1 MTLTS
6 ECEAD
11 IRRLYFAE
19 HWRIGTIA
27 AQLGQHHDAI
37 RRVLGLLPARAPR
50 SRRERLIEPYVAFI
64 TETLAQYPRLRASRI
79 FDMLKARGY
88 AGSLRTVRKH
98 VAEVRP
104 SRSQEAFVQL
114 EPLKGE
120 QSQVDWAYVGKVAV
134 PGGERALWIFV
145 MVLSHSRV
153 IFAEFVFD
161 IGAHG
166 LCRSL
171 VRAADFFGG
180 STRRWLF
187 DNAKAVVIERYGDAA
202 RFHAALVE
210 LSGQYRVQ
218 LRLCQVRKANQKGKV
233 ERAIRYLRER
243 FLAGRTIH
251 SIDQGNRE
259 MRIFLDEIANCR
271 PHPTLHGRS
280 VADCWSEERR
290 ALLPV
295 PETSPCTDLVI
306 PVSIDRYANG
316 RLDTNR
322 YSVPPAYAGR
332 TLTLAASDNIVRFID
347 GTKVIAQHSRCWGRH
362 QLCEKQEHRRQL
374 LRQKHQAMDGTGR
387 TRLIAASPAIETLL
401 ERWVLEGRNLGN
413 LVARTLKLL
422 DLYGQEVFADAIAEA
437 VQRKT
442 ADLGA
447 LALLCEQQRRGRLRP
462 MPLDITLGGN
472 INDRDV
478 IPHDLEKYDACR

>member
-1 MTLTS
+1 
-6 ECEAD
+6 
-11 IRRLYFAE
+11 
-19 HWRIGTIA
+19 
-27 AQLGQHHDAI
+27 
-37 RRVLGLLPARAPR
+37 
-50 SRRERLIEPYVAFI
+50 
-64 TETLAQYPRLRASRI
+64 
-79 FDMLKARGY
+79 
-88 AGSLRTVRKH
+88 
-98 VAEVRP
+98 
-104 SRSQEAFVQL
+104 
-114 EPLKGE
+114 
-120 QSQVDWAYVGKVAV
+120 
-134 PGGERALWIFV
+134 

-259 MRIFLDEIANCR
+259 MRVFLDEIANCR

-280 VADCWSEERR
+280 VADCWSEERG

-362 QLCEKQEHRRQL
+362 QLCEKQEHRREL

-447 LALLCEQQRRGRLRP
+447 LA
-462 MPLDITLGGN
+462 
-472 INDRDV
+472 
-478 IPHDLEKYDACR
+478 